1 MRAAPP
7 ARFISSFSFE
17 STERR
22 NYQLSRNTCEPSSLP
37 QILQVFLWTNTI
49 FFRRNNYPD
58 DIDVISQTNKL
69 SHWINDWMDDSR
81 HYMAGWCAN
90 IILTTTSTHG
100 TYITSAVNTICTR
113 GYLTNNEYNVHARLL
128 PTRLSYAWSRS
139 PGRRRRHF
147 VRTSVD
153 DDDDGM

>member
-1 MRAAPP
+1 MRCSIQPGL
-7 ARFISSFSFE
+7 
-17 STERR
+17 
-22 NYQLSRNTCEPSSLP
+22 YQVSPSNQQNVETTSY
-37 QILQVFLWTNTI
+37 QGILANQVCTNICNSI
-49 FFRRNNYPD
+49 FFRRNNYHD
-58 DIDVISQTNKL
+58 NIDVSQTNKL

-90 IILTTTSTHG
+90 IILTTSTHG
-100 TYITSAVNTICTR
+100 TYITPAVNTICTR